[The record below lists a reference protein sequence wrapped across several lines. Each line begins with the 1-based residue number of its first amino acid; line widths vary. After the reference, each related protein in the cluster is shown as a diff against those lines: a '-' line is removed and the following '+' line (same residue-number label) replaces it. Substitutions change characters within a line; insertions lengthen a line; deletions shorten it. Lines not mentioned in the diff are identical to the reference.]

1 MNSVQQIPE
10 IITVIKALI
19 YKDEIIVEEGEEA
32 KNNITSFT

>member
-10 IITVIKALI
+10 IITVDKGLI
-19 YKDEIIVEEGEEA
+19 YKDEIIEEGEEA